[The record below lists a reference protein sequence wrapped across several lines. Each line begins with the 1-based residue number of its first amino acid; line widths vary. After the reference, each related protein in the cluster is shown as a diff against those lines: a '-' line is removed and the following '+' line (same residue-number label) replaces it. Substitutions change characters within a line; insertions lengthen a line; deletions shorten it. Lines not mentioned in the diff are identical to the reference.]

1 MDWLDGVPPTL
12 SHQLQD
18 AQHLTGVDVSAV
30 VSIKAMGNRLP
41 MEFAVP
47 WFPAVS
53 GTDTR

>member
-41 MEFAVP
+41 VEFAVP